1 MKSIILHSIC
11 IILSVAGIVMNFTTK
26 EDFEN
31 KEQTQKIQQI
41 NKMLIELEQKKQQ
54 YDSIKKSLDGLTRKQ
69 LDSVIFTDYTNKG
82 ATHLCR
88 SKNN

>member
-69 LDSVIFTDYTNKG
+69 L
-82 ATHLCR
+82 R
-88 SKNN
+88 SEERRVGKEC